1 MHPLRSAFVA
11 LALLAAPPLAAQV
24 ERNTPPEA
32 DTVRYRGLAWR
43 NLGPNRGGRSIAVS
57 GSTARPLEYY
67 FGATGGGLWKTTDGG
82 TTWQPVTDG
91 QLGSA
96 SVGAVEV
103 CQSNPDVLYLGTGE
117 TQLRGNILP
126 GDGAYR
132 STDAGK
138 TWTHVGLRA
147 GRNVG
152 RIRVHPTNCDV
163 AYAAVFGEYSGPSA
177 ERGIYRTTDGGQT
190 WTQVLKRDER
200 TGGVDISIDPQN
212 PDIVY
217 AALWE
222 AWRNQWGMSS
232 GGPGSGLFRSND
244 GGATWTE
251 LTRRPGM
258 PQAGLVGKIG
268 VSVSPADPTRVYAIV
283 EHDSGGVF
291 RSDDR
296 GDTWERVNT
305 ERKLRQRAFYYTRL
319 LADPKEKDRVYVLN
333 VGFHRSDDGGKTFPT
348 AIRVPHG
355 DNHDL
360 WIAADDNQRMV
371 QGNDGGGNVSVNG
384 GKSWTEQDYPTAQI
398 YRVALTAHQPA
409 MACGGQQ
416 DNSTVCVPIRGW
428 EHLNAGGRNF
438 FAVGGCESGYVAPH
452 PQNTDVYYAGCYGGY
467 LDRFDYATGQARP
480 VNVWPDNPMGQS
492 ASELRER
499 VQWTFP
505 IVFDPMDPATL
516 YTGTQ
521 HVWKTTN
528 EGQSWQRISP
538 DLTRADPATLGPS
551 GGPITRDQTGV
562 ETYATVFTIA
572 PSPRERGLIW
582 TGSDDG
588 KAYVTRDGGGSWADV
603 TPRGLPEQTKI
614 HTVEASPHRPGTAY
628 LAGNRFLLGDFR
640 PYLFRTDDYGR
651 TWTSIAGNL
660 PEGDFLRSVREDPV
674 RPRMLYAAT
683 ERGIWV
689 SWDDGGSWESLR
701 LNLPVV
707 QVSDIAVR
715 DADVVISTHGRSFY
729 VLDAGAHLLRQMRDV
744 PAQPDAPARTRARAP
759 QAAVRLYQPADV
771 TRGVDQGATI
781 YYSLPAEA
789 RRLTVE
795 FLDAQGN
802 VIRAF
807 ANDTRPDSVRN
818 PKRAEGAG
826 GGEDDDEGGGRRAQ
840 RYAPNQAG
848 MNRFSWNLRYPG
860 PTSFPGMILW
870 AADTATGPRV
880 VPGTYTVRLT
890 ADGRVV
896 RQSFAVRM
904 DPRVRGVTQA
914 DLQRRFDFAMQ
925 IRNRASEANDA
936 VLLIRGVRQQVQDR
950 RERTQDAEVRT
961 AADSLL
967 ARMAVIEE
975 RLYQVRNQ
983 SNQDPLNYPIR
994 LNNKLAALMSHVEDA
1009 ESAPTEQ
1016 SYQVFQELSGQL
1028 DRELAALNGLW
1039 TGDLDAFNRLLRS
1052 KRLPPVTRT
1061 PLRVEENGGA
1071 NSGGEDEEMEED
1083 GEEEAKRW

>member
-1 MHPLRSAFVA
+1 MPPLRSALVA
-11 LALLAAPPLAAQV
+11 LALLAAPSLAAQV
-24 ERNTPPEA
+24 ERNTPPES

-43 NLGPNRGGRSIAVS
+43 NLGPNRGGRSIAVA

-82 TTWQPVTDG
+82 TTWQPTTDG
-91 QLGSA
+91 RIGTA

-103 CQSNPDVLYLGTGE
+103 CQSNPDVLYMGTGE
-117 TQLRGNILP
+117 TQLRGNVQA
-126 GDGAYR
+126 GDGVYK

-138 TWTHVGLRA
+138 TWTHVGLREA
-147 GRNVG
+147 RNVG
-152 RIRVHPTNCDV
+152 RVRVHPTNCDV
-163 AYAAVFGEYSGPSA
+163 AYAAAFGHYSEPNP

-190 WTQVLKRDER
+190 WTQVLKRDEK

-222 AWRNQWGMSS
+222 AWRNQWALSS
-232 GGPGSGLFRSND
+232 GGPGSGLFRSSD

-251 LTRRPGM
+251 LTRRPGL
-258 PQAGLVGKIG
+258 PQEGLVGKIG

-333 VGFHRSDDGGKTFPT
+333 VGFFRSDDGGKTFPT

-384 GKSWTEQDYPTAQI
+384 GKSWTDQDYPTAQI
-398 YRVALTAHQPA
+398 YRLALTHHQPA

-428 EHLNAGGRNF
+428 GHLNAGGRNF
-438 FAVGGCESGYVAPH
+438 FAAGGCESGYVAPH
-452 PQNTDVYYAGCYGGY
+452 PTNTDIYYAGCYGGS
-467 LDRFDYATGQARP
+467 LDRFDYGTGQNRP
-480 VNVWPDNPMGQS
+480 VNVWPENPMGQS
-492 ASELRER
+492 ASDLRER

-505 IVFDPMDPATL
+505 IVFDPMDPRTL

-521 HVWKTTN
+521 HLWKTTN

-572 PSPRERGLIW
+572 PSPREGGLIW

-588 KAYVTRDGGGSWADV
+588 KVHVTRDGGGSWADV
-603 TPRGLPEQTKI
+603 TPPALPEHTKI
-614 HTVEASPHRPGTAY
+614 FTVEASPHRPGTAY
-628 LAGNRFLLGDFR
+628 VAGNRYLLDDFR

-651 TWTSIAGNL
+651 TWTNIAGNL
-660 PEGDFLRSVREDPV
+660 PEGDNLRSVREDPV

-689 SWDDGGSWESLR
+689 SWDDGAAWESLR

-707 QVSDIAVR
+707 QVSDVGVR
-715 DADVVISTHGRSFY
+715 DADIVISTHGRSFY
-729 VLDAGAHLLRQMRDV
+729 ALDAGAHLLRQMRDV
-744 PAQPDAPARTRARAP
+744 PAQPDAPARARRAAQAP
-759 QAAVRLYQPADV
+759 PRLYQPADV
-771 TRGVDQGATI
+771 VRGVDQGVTI
-781 YYSLPAEA
+781 YYELPAPA

-802 VIRAF
+802 VIRTF
-807 ANDTRPDSVRN
+807 ASDTRPDSVRN
-818 PKRAEGAG
+818 PRRAAGAEAG
-826 GGEDDDEGGGRRAQ
+826 GGDDEGEGRPRAQ
-840 RYAPNQAG
+840 RFAPNQAG
-848 MNRFSWNLRYPG
+848 MNRFGWNMRYPG

-870 AADTATGPRV
+870 AADTAAGPRAL
-880 VPGTYTVRLT
+880 PGTYTVRLT
-890 ADGRVV
+890 ADGQVQ
-896 RQSFAVRM
+896 RQTFTQRT
-904 DPRVRGVTQA
+904 DPRVQGVSQA

-925 IRNRASEANDA
+925 IRNRTSEANDA

-950 RERTQDAEVRT
+950 RGRTEDAEVRQ

-967 ARMAVIEE
+967 ARIAVIEE

-983 SNQDPLNYPIR
+983 SSQDPLNYPIR
-994 LNNKLAALMSHVEDA
+994 LNNKLAALMSHVEEA

-1016 SYQVFQELSGQL
+1016 SYEVFRELSGQL
-1028 DRELAALNGLW
+1028 DRELAALNALW
-1039 TGDLDAFNRLLRS
+1039 TQDLEAFNRLLRS
-1052 KRLPPVTRT
+1052 RRLPPVTRT
-1061 PLRVEENGGA
+1061 PLQAAEGPESGGA
-1071 NSGGEDEEMEED
+1071 EAEEEE
-1083 GEEEAKRW
+1083 GEAKRW

>member
-1 MHPLRSAFVA
+1 MHPLRSALLA
-11 LALLAAPPLAAQV
+11 LTLLAAPLAAQV
-24 ERNTPPEA
+24 ERNTPPES
-32 DTVRYRGLAWR
+32 DSVRYRGLAWR
-43 NLGPNRGGRSIAVS
+43 NLGPNRGGRSIAVA
-57 GSTARPLEYY
+57 GSTSRPLEYY

-82 TTWQPVTDG
+82 TTWQPMTDG
-91 QLGSA
+91 KIGSA

-117 TQLRGNILP
+117 TQLRGNIQA
-126 GDGAYR
+126 GDGVYK

-138 TWTHVGLRA
+138 TWTHVGLREA
-147 GRNVG
+147 RNVG

-163 AYAAVFGEYSGPSA
+163 AYAAAFGEYSGPSA

-190 WTQVLKRDER
+190 WTRVLARDER

-222 AWRNQWGMSS
+222 AWRNQWALSS
-232 GGPGSGLFRSND
+232 GGPGSGLFRSDD
-244 GGATWTE
+244 GGANWTE

-258 PQAGLVGKIG
+258 PQEGLIGKIG

-296 GDTWERVNT
+296 GETWERVNS

-333 VGFHRSDDGGKTFPT
+333 VGFFRSDDGGRTFPT

-384 GKSWTEQDYPTAQI
+384 GTSWTDQDYPTAQI
-398 YRVALTAHQPA
+398 YRIALTHHQPA

-416 DNSTVCVPIRGW
+416 DNTTVCVPIRGW
-428 EHLNAGGRNF
+428 GHLNAGGRNF
-438 FAVGGCESGYVAPH
+438 FAAGGCESGYVAPH
-452 PQNTDVYYAGCYGGY
+452 PVNTDLYYAGCYGGS
-467 LDRFDYATGQARP
+467 LDRFDYSTGQNRP
-480 VNVWPDNPMGQS
+480 VNVWPENPMGQS
-492 ASELRER
+492 AGDLRER

-505 IVFDPMDPATL
+505 IVFDPHDPQTL

-521 HVWKTTN
+521 HLWKTTN

-538 DLTRADPATLGPS
+538 DLTRADPRTLGPS

-562 ETYATVFTIA
+562 ETYATVFTIGV
-572 PSPRERGLIW
+572 SPRERGVIW

-588 KAYVTRDGGGSWADV
+588 KAFVTRDGGGSWTDV
-603 TPRGLPEQTKI
+603 TPAELPEQTKI
-614 HTVEASPHRPGTAY
+614 HTMEASPHRPGTAY

-640 PYLFRTDDYGR
+640 PYLFRTDDYGH
-651 TWTSIAGNL
+651 TWTNIAGNL

-689 SWDDGGSWESLR
+689 SWDDGARWESLK

-707 QVSDIAVR
+707 QVSDVAVR
-715 DADVVISTHGRSFY
+715 DADIVISTHGRSFY
-729 VLDAGAHLLRQMRDV
+729 ALDAGAHLLRQLNDV
-744 PAQPDAPARTRARAP
+744 PAQPATARGRAARTPAR
-759 QAAVRLYQPADV
+759 LFQPADA
-771 TRGVDQGATI
+771 TRGVDQGVTV
-781 YYSLPAEA
+781 YYSLPSAA

-795 FLDAQGN
+795 FLDGQGN
-802 VIRAF
+802 VIRTF

-818 PKRAEGAG
+818 RRGAGG
-826 GGEDDDEGGGRRAQ
+826 GGEDDDERPRAQ
-840 RYAPNQAG
+840 RYAPNQPG
-848 MNRFSWNLRYPG
+848 MNRFSWNLRHPG

-880 VPGTYTVRLT
+880 VPGTYAVRLT
-890 ADGRVV
+890 ADGQVL

-904 DPRVRGVTQA
+904 DPRVQGVTQA

-925 IRNRASEANDA
+925 IRNRVSEANDA
-936 VLLIRGVRQQVQDR
+936 VLLIRGVRRQVEER
-950 RERTQDAEVRT
+950 RGRTENAEVRT

-994 LNNKLAALMSHVEDA
+994 LNNKLAALMSHVEEA
-1009 ESAPTEQ
+1009 EAAPTEQ

-1028 DRELAALNGLW
+1028 DRELGALNQLW
-1039 TGDLDAFNRLLRS
+1039 ATDLEAFNRLLRAS
-1052 KRLPPVTRT
+1052 RLPAVTRT
-1061 PLRVEENGGA
+1061 PLQPESDGPGNGREE
-1071 NSGGEDEEMEED
+1071 EEEE
-1083 GEEEAKRW
+1083 GEEEHKRW

>member
-1 MHPLRSAFVA
+1 MHPLRSALVA
-11 LALLAAPPLAAQV
+11 LALLAAPSLAAQV
-24 ERNTPPEA
+24 ERNTPPES

-43 NLGPNRGGRSIAVS
+43 NLGPNRGGRSIAVA
-57 GSTARPLEYY
+57 GSTSRPLEYY

-82 TTWQPVTDG
+82 TTWQPTTDG
-91 QLGSA
+91 RIGTA

-117 TQLRGNILP
+117 TQLRGNVQA
-126 GDGAYR
+126 GDGVYK

-138 TWTHVGLRA
+138 TWTHVGLREA
-147 GRNVG
+147 RNVG
-152 RIRVHPTNCDV
+152 RIRVHPTNCDI
-163 AYAAVFGEYSGPSA
+163 AYAAAFGHYSEPNP

-190 WTQVLKRDER
+190 WTQVLRRDDK

-222 AWRNQWGMSS
+222 AWRNQWAMSS

-258 PQAGLVGKIG
+258 PQAGLIGKIG

-319 LADPKEKDRVYVLN
+319 LADPREKDRVYVLN
-333 VGFHRSDDGGKTFPT
+333 VGFFRSDDGGKTFPT
-348 AIRVPHG
+348 GIRVPHG

-360 WIAADDNQRMV
+360 WIAMDDNQRMV

-384 GKSWTEQDYPTAQI
+384 GKSWTDQDYPTAQI
-398 YRVALTAHQPA
+398 YRLALTHHQPA

-416 DNSTVCVPIRGW
+416 DNTTVCVPIRGW
-428 EHLNAGGRNF
+428 GHLNAGGRNF
-438 FAVGGCESGYVAPH
+438 FAAGGCESGYVAPH
-452 PQNTDVYYAGCYGGY
+452 PTNTDIYYAGCYGGS
-467 LDRFDYATGQARP
+467 LDRFDYGTGQNRP
-480 VNVWPDNPMGQS
+480 VNVWPENPMGQS
-492 ASELRER
+492 AGDLRER

-505 IVFDPMDPATL
+505 IVFDPMDPQTL

-521 HVWKTTN
+521 HLWKTTN
-528 EGQSWQRISP
+528 EGRSWQRISP

-562 ETYATVFTIA
+562 ETYATIFTIA
-572 PSPRERGLIW
+572 PSARERGLIW

-588 KAYVTRDGGGSWADV
+588 KVYVTRNGGGEWDDV
-603 TPRGLPEQTKI
+603 TPPALPEHTKI
-614 HTVEASPHRPGTAY
+614 FTVEASPHRPGTAY
-628 LAGNRFLLGDFR
+628 VAGNRYLLDDFR
-640 PYLFRTDDYGR
+640 PYLFRTDDYGQ

-660 PEGDFLRSVREDPV
+660 PEGDNLRSVREDPV

-689 SWDDGGSWESLR
+689 SWDDGGSWESIR

-707 QVSDIAVR
+707 QVSDVAVR

-729 VLDAGAHLLRQMRDV
+729 ALDAGAHLLRQVRDV
-744 PAQPDAPARTRARAP
+744 PAQPDAPARTRGRAAQTP
-759 QAAVRLYQPADV
+759 PRLYQPADV
-771 TRGVDQGATI
+771 VRGVDQGVTV
-781 YYSLPAEA
+781 YYQLPAAA

-802 VIRAF
+802 VIRSF
-807 ANDTRPDSVRN
+807 ANDTRPDSLRK
-818 PKRAEGAG
+818 PAAGG
-826 GGEDDDEGGGRRAQ
+826 GGEDDDERPRAQ
-840 RYAPNQAG
+840 RFAPAQQG
-848 MNRFSWNLRYPG
+848 MNRFGWNLRYPG

-880 VPGTYTVRLT
+880 LPGTYTVRLT
-890 ADGRVV
+890 ADGQVQ
-896 RQSFAVRM
+896 RQSFTVRT
-904 DPRVRGVTQA
+904 DPRVQGVTQA

-936 VLLIRGVRQQVQDR
+936 VLLIRGVRKQVEDR
-950 RERTQDAEVRT
+950 LGRTQDAEVKQ
-961 AADSLL
+961 AGDSLL
-967 ARMAVIEE
+967 ARIAAIEE

-994 LNNKLAALMSHVEDA
+994 LNNKLAALMSHVEEA
-1009 ESAPTEQ
+1009 EAAPTEQ

-1028 DRELAALNGLW
+1028 DRELSALNTVW
-1039 TGDLDAFNRLLRS
+1039 AQDLEAFNRLLRAR
-1052 KRLPPVTRT
+1052 RLPPVTRT
-1061 PLRVEENGGA
+1061 PLQPEAEGAGNGG
-1071 NSGGEDEEMEED
+1071 EEAEED
-1083 GEEEAKRW
+1083 GEEERKRW

>member
-1 MHPLRSAFVA
+1 MKPLRSAFAFAA
-11 LALLAAPPLAAQV
+11 LLLLAAPLAGQV
-24 ERNTPPEA
+24 ERNTPPES
-32 DTVRYRGLAWR
+32 DSVRYRGLAWR
-43 NLGPNRGGRSIAVS
+43 NLGPNRGGRSIAVA
-57 GSTARPLEYY
+57 GSTARPLEYF
-67 FGATGGGLWKTTDGG
+67 FGATGGGVWKTTDGG

-91 QLGSA
+91 KIGSA
-96 SVGAVEV
+96 TIGAVEV
-103 CQSNPDVLYLGTGE
+103 CQANPDILYIGTGE
-117 TQLRGNILP
+117 TQLRGNIQA
-126 GDGAYR
+126 GDGVYK

-138 TWTHVGLRA
+138 TWSHVGLREA
-147 GRNVG
+147 RNIG
-152 RIRVHPTNCDV
+152 RIRVHPTNCDI
-163 AYAAVFGEYSGPSA
+163 AYAAAFGEYSGPSP
-177 ERGIYRTTDGGQT
+177 ERGIYRTTDGGET
-190 WTQVLKRDER
+190 WARVLARDER

-222 AWRNQWGMSS
+222 AWRNQWALSS
-232 GGPGSGLFRSND
+232 GGPGSGLFRSDD

-251 LTRRPGM
+251 LTRKPGM
-258 PQAGLVGKIG
+258 PAEGLIGKIG

-296 GDTWERVNT
+296 GETWERVNS

-333 VGFHRSDDGGKTFPT
+333 VGFHRSDDGGRTFPT

-360 WIAADDNQRMV
+360 WIAADDNQRMI

-384 GKSWTEQDYPTAQI
+384 GTSWTDQDYPTAQI
-398 YRVALTAHQPA
+398 YRIALTAHQPA

-416 DNSTVCVPIRGW
+416 DNTTVCVPLRGW
-428 EHLNAGGRNF
+428 GHLNAGGRNF
-438 FAVGGCESGYVAPH
+438 FSVGGCESGYVAPH
-452 PQNTDVYYAGCYGGY
+452 PTNTDVYYAGCYGGS
-467 LDRFDYATGQARP
+467 LDRFDYATGQNRP
-480 VNVWPDNPMGQS
+480 VNVWPENPMGQS
-492 ASELRER
+492 AGDLRER

-505 IVFDPMDPATL
+505 IVFDPTDPRTL

-521 HVWKTTN
+521 HLWKTSN

-538 DLTRADPATLGPS
+538 DLTRADPRTLGPS

-562 ETYATVFTIA
+562 ETYGTVFTIG
-572 PSPRERGLIW
+572 PSAREAGLIW

-588 KAYVTRDGGGSWADV
+588 KAFVTRDGGGSWTDV
-603 TPRGLPEQTKI
+603 TPAGLPEQTKI
-614 HTVEASPHRPGTAY
+614 HTVEASPHRAGTAY

-651 TWTSIAGNL
+651 TWTDIGATL

-715 DADVVISTHGRSFY
+715 GADIVISTHGRSFY
-729 VLDAGAHLLRQMRDV
+729 ALDYGAHLLRQMHDV
-744 PAQPDAPARTRARAP
+744 PAQPAAPARRRASAAP
-759 QAAVRLYQPADV
+759 PRLFQPADAV
-771 TRGVDQGATI
+771 RGVDQGVTV
-781 YYSLPAEA
+781 YYSLPSAA

-795 FLDAQGN
+795 FLDPQGN
-802 VIRAF
+802 VIRAY

-818 PKRAEGAG
+818 ARRGTGEGG
-826 GGEDDDEGGGRRAQ
+826 DDDERPRAQ
-840 RYAPNQAG
+840 RFAPNQPG
-848 MNRFSWNLRYPG
+848 MNRFAWNLRYPG

-890 ADGRVV
+890 ADGQVL
-896 RQSFAVRM
+896 RQDFAVRM
-904 DPRVRGVTQA
+904 DPRVQGATQA

-925 IRNRASEANDA
+925 IRNRVSEANDA
-936 VLLIRGVRQQVQDR
+936 VLLIRGVREQVEER
-950 RERTQDAEVRT
+950 MERTENAQVRQ

-983 SNQDPLNYPIR
+983 SSQDPLNYPIR
-994 LNNKLAALMSHVEDA
+994 LNNKLAALMSHVEEA
-1009 ESAPTEQ
+1009 EAAPTGQ

-1028 DRELAALNGLW
+1028 DRELAALNQLW
-1039 TGDLDAFNRLLRS
+1039 TTDLDALNRLLRAN
-1052 KRLPPVTRT
+1052 RLPAVTRT
-1061 PLRVEENGGA
+1061 PLAVDEDDDASRRGRDEAEE
-1071 NSGGEDEEMEED
+1071 EEEEE
-1083 GEEEAKRW
+1083 GEEEHKRW

>member
-1 MHPLRSAFVA
+1 MHPLRSALVA
-11 LALLAAPPLAAQV
+11 LALLAAPSLEAQV
-24 ERNTPPEA
+24 ERNTPPDP

-57 GSTARPLEYY
+57 GSVARPLEYY

-91 QLGSA
+91 KIGSA
-96 SVGAVEV
+96 SIGAVEV
-103 CQSNPDVLYLGTGE
+103 CQANPDIVYLGTGE

-138 TWTHVGLRA
+138 TWTHVGLRE
-147 GRNVG
+147 GRNIG
-152 RIRVHPTNCDV
+152 RIRVHPTNCDI
-163 AYAAVFGEYSGPSA
+163 AYAAVFGEYSGPNP

-190 WTQVLKRDER
+190 WTQVLRRDER

-212 PDIVY
+212 PEIVY

-222 AWRNQWGMSS
+222 AWRNQWALSS

-258 PQAGLVGKIG
+258 PQEGLVGKIG

-319 LADPKEKDRVYVLN
+319 LADPREKDRVYVMN
-333 VGFHRSDDGGKTFPT
+333 VGFFRSDDGGRTFPT
-348 AIRVPHG
+348 TIRVPHG

-371 QGNDGGGNVSVNG
+371 EGNDGGGNVSVNG
-384 GKSWTEQDYPTAQI
+384 GRTWTDQDYPTAQI
-398 YRVALTAHQPA
+398 YRLALTHHQPA

-428 EHLNAGGRNF
+428 GHLNAGGRNF
-438 FAVGGCESGYVAPH
+438 FAAGGCESGYVAPH
-452 PQNTDVYYAGCYGGY
+452 PVNTDIYYAGCYGGS
-467 LDRFDYATGQARP
+467 LDRFDYSTGQSRP
-480 VNVWPDNPMGQS
+480 VNVWPENPMGQS
-492 ASELRER
+492 ASDLRER

-505 IVFDPMDPATL
+505 IVFDPHDPGTL
-516 YTGTQ
+516 NTGTQ
-521 HVWKTTN
+521 HLWKTTN

-562 ETYATVFTIA
+562 ETYATIFTIGL
-572 PSPRERGLIW
+572 SPRERGLIW

-588 KAYVTRDGGGSWADV
+588 KAFVTRDGGGSWTDV
-603 TPRGLPEQTKI
+603 TPPELPEQTKI
-614 HTVEASPHRPGTAY
+614 HTLEASPHRPGTAY
-628 LAGNRFLLGDFR
+628 LAGNRYLLGDFR

-707 QVSDIAVR
+707 QVSDVAVR

-729 VLDAGAHLLRQMRDV
+729 ALDAGAHLLRQMRDV
-744 PAQPDAPARTRARAP
+744 PAQPDAPARIRARAA
-759 QAAVRLYQPADV
+759 QAPPRLFRPADV
-771 TRGVDQGATI
+771 TRGVDQGAI
-781 YYSLPAEA
+781 VYYSLPAPA
-789 RRLTVE
+789 QRLTVE

-802 VIRAF
+802 VIRSF
-807 ANDTRPDSVRN
+807 ASDTRPDSVRN
-818 PKRAEGAG
+818 ARRGTG
-826 GGEDDDEGGGRRAQ
+826 GGGDDEGEGGGGGRGGAQ
-840 RYAPNQAG
+840 RFAPNQQG
-848 MNRFSWNLRYPG
+848 MNRFGWNLRYPG
-860 PTSFPGMILW
+860 PTSFPGMVLW
-870 AADTATGPRV
+870 AADTAAGPRAL
-880 VPGTYTVRLT
+880 PGTYTVRLT
-890 ADGRVV
+890 ADGQVLRQTFTV
-896 RQSFAVRM
+896 RT
-904 DPRVRGVTQA
+904 DPRLRGVSQA

-925 IRNRASEANDA
+925 IRNRTSEANDA
-936 VLLIRGVRQQVQDR
+936 VLLIRGVRQQVQER
-950 RERTQDAEVRT
+950 LGRTQDAGVRQ

-994 LNNKLAALMSHVEDA
+994 LNNKLAALMSHVEEA

-1028 DRELAALNGLW
+1028 DRELAALNALW
-1039 TGDLDAFNRLLRS
+1039 TRDLEAFNRLLRAN
-1052 KRLPPVTRT
+1052 RLPPVTRT
-1061 PLRVEENGGA
+1061 PLVVD
-1071 NSGGEDEEMEED
+1071 EDAAATP
-1083 GEEEAKRW
+1083 GEEEEGEEESKRW

>member
-1 MHPLRSAFVA
+1 MLPLRSALVA
-11 LALLAAPPLAAQV
+11 LVLLAAPPLAAQV

-32 DTVRYRGLAWR
+32 DSVRYRGLAWR
-43 NLGPNRGGRSIAVS
+43 NLGPNRGGRSIAVA

-82 TTWQPVTDG
+82 TTWQPTTDG
-91 QLGSA
+91 RIGSA
-96 SVGAVEV
+96 SVGAVDV
-103 CQSNPDVLYLGTGE
+103 CQSNPDVLYIGTGE
-117 TQLRGNILP
+117 TQLRGNIQA
-126 GDGAYR
+126 GDGVYK

-138 TWTHVGLRA
+138 TWTHVGLRES
-147 GRNVG
+147 RNVG
-152 RIRVHPTNCDV
+152 RIRIHPTNCDV
-163 AYAAVFGEYSGPSA
+163 VYAAAFGHYSEPNA

-190 WTQVLKRDER
+190 WTQVLKRDDK

-212 PDIVY
+212 PDVVY

-222 AWRNQWGMSS
+222 AWRNQWGLSS
-232 GGPGSGLFRSND
+232 GGPGSGLFRSTD

-258 PQAGLVGKIG
+258 PQTGLVGKIG
-268 VSVSPADPTRVYAIV
+268 VSASPADSMRVFAIV

-296 GDTWERVNT
+296 GETWERVND
-305 ERKLRQRAFYYTRL
+305 ERKLRQRAFYYTRI
-319 LADPKEKDRVYVLN
+319 LADTKDRDRVYVMN

-360 WIAADDNQRMV
+360 WIAADDNQRMIE
-371 QGNDGGGNVSVNG
+371 GNDGGGNVSVNAG
-384 GKSWTEQDYPTAQI
+384 RTWTDQDYPTAQI
-398 YRVALTAHQPA
+398 YRIALTAHQPA

-416 DNSTVCVPIRGW
+416 DNSTVCVPLRGW
-428 EHLNAGGRNF
+428 NHLNAGGRNF

-452 PQNTDVYYAGCYGGY
+452 PSNTNVYYAGCYGGA
-467 LDRFDYATGQARP
+467 LDRFDYATGQTRP
-480 VNVWPDNPMGQS
+480 VNVWPENPMGQS
-492 ASELRER
+492 ASDVRER
-499 VQWTFP
+499 TQWTYP
-505 IVFDPMDPATL
+505 IVFDPNDGGTL
-516 YTGTQ
+516 YTATQ
-521 HVWKTTN
+521 HLWKTTN

-538 DLTRADPATLGPS
+538 DLTRADPRTLGPS

-562 ETYATVFTIA
+562 ETYATIFTIA

-603 TPRGLPEQTKI
+603 TPPELPEQTKI
-614 HTVEASPHRPGTAY
+614 FTVEASPHRPGTAY
-628 LAGNRFLLGDFR
+628 LAGNRFLLDDFR

-651 TWTSIAGNL
+651 TWTNIGATL
-660 PEGDFLRSVREDPV
+660 PEGEFLRSVREDPV

-683 ERGIWV
+683 ERGIRV
-689 SWDDGGSWESLR
+689 SWDDGGSWESIR

-707 QVSDIAVR
+707 QVSDVAVR

-729 VLDAGAHLLRQMRDV
+729 ALDAGAHLLRQMHAV
-744 PAQPDAPARTRARAP
+744 PAQPDAPARTRARAA
-759 QAAVRLYQPADV
+759 QAPPRLYQPADV
-771 TRGVDQGATI
+771 VAGVDPGVTV
-781 YYSLPAEA
+781 YYQLSAPA

-802 VIRAF
+802 VIRGY

-818 PKRAEGAG
+818 PRRRAGEG
-826 GGEDDDEGGGRRAQ
+826 EEGGDERPRAQ
-840 RYAPNQAG
+840 RFAPAQQG
-848 MNRFSWNLRYPG
+848 MNRFSWNLRHPG

-870 AADTATGPRV
+870 AADTAAGPRV

-890 ADGRVV
+890 ADGQVQ
-896 RQSFAVRM
+896 RQTFTVRM
-904 DPRVRGVTQA
+904 DPRVQGVTQA

-925 IRNRASEANDA
+925 IRNRTSEANDA
-936 VLLIRGVRQQVQDR
+936 VLLIRGVRRQV
-950 RERTQDAEVRT
+950 RERLERTDDAQVRQ

-983 SNQDPLNYPIR
+983 SSQDPLNYPIR
-994 LNNKLAALMSHVEDA
+994 LNNKLAALMSHVEEA

-1028 DRELAALNGLW
+1028 DRELAALNAVW
-1039 TGDLDAFNRLLRS
+1039 TQDLEAFNRLLRAR
-1052 KRLPPVTRT
+1052 RLPAVTRT
-1061 PLRVEENGGA
+1061 PLRADDDAPGG
-1071 NSGGEDEEMEED
+1071 SRDEDEEED
-1083 GEEEAKRW
+1083 EEEEEGHRSW